1 MINIIIYFLKVIYIS
16 TTRFFNENYS
26 LYVSALAFST
36 LLSIVPLLS
45 ISVFFLTIFPI
56 FSNYIIIFDN
66 YILKNMVPS
75 SAATI
80 QIYLQDFVQQAVH
93 LPIFSILFLGVTVIM
108 MVNTV
113 DNTINNI
120 WSIDKRKKRLLVWLF
135 YSIILLFAPILFG
148 VSVFL
153 TSYLFATYLLTPLN
167 SILLL
172 ISPLFINTIIL
183 SLLYIYVPNVFVKKF
198 AGILG
203 GFIAALFIEIAKA
216 LFALWISYFSNYE
229 LIYGVFAI
237 LPIFLIWLYIYWF
250 IILWGAIFTYTIDLS
265 SGPDPGQKVSN
276 L

>member
-250 IILWGAIFTYTIDLS
+250 IILWGAIFTYTIDLR

-276 L
+276 F